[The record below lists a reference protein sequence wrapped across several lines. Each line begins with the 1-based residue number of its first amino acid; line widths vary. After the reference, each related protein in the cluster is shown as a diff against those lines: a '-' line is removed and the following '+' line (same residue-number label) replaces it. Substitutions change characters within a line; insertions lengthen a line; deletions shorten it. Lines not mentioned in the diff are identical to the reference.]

1 MALPI
6 LAAAGGGI
14 GLMWWVLYS
23 KIKANGGRRRKR
35 DENKFGFF
43 QQIPSYLE
51 EFIFGNTSNS

>member
-1 MALPI
+1 
-6 LAAAGGGI
+6 
-14 GLMWWVLYS
+14 MWWVLYS